1 MILFSYFVL
10 IFIIKITITK
20 FINIK
25 ANQIA
30 NSHKYSTIITIILMI
45 IYELNFGSLFIE
57 EIILIISNFLI
68 FSYIFITF
76 PGGYASSVR
85 LKILSRLI
93 KKNRSKEY
101 FEKKFNDTYLFNNR
115 FSRLKKY
122 KLILKKKNKYYLQ
135 SEEINFFVKFI
146 NINRSIFKKIK
157 KNN

>member
-1 MILFSYFVL
+1 MILFNYFVL
-10 IFIIKITITK
+10 IFIIKIIITK
-20 FINIK
+20 LINIK

-30 NSHKYSTIITIILMI
+30 NSHKYSTIITIILIM
-45 IYELNFGSLFIE
+45 IYELGFGSLFIE

-101 FEKKFNDTYLFNNR
+101 FEKKFNDTFLFNNR
-115 FSRLKKY
+115 
-122 KLILKKKNKYYLQ
+122 
-135 SEEINFFVKFI
+135 
-146 NINRSIFKKIK
+146 
-157 KNN
+157 